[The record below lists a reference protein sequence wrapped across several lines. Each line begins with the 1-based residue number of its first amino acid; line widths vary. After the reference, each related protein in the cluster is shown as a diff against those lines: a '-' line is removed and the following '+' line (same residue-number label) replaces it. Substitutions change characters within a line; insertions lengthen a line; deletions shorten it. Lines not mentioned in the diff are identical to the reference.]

1 MANMEDMIRVAL
13 AEEGYLEKRTNDM
26 LESKT
31 ANAGSNNYTKF
42 GRDMGCNGQ
51 PWCDAFVDWC
61 FKKAYG
67 TAEAKALLGGWSNYT
82 PTSAQYFKNMHQW
95 FTTPQ
100 RGDVIFFKNSQRI
113 CHTGIVLEVK
123 NGRVY
128 TIEGNTSGG
137 STLEANGGCVAK
149 KNYPL
154 GYNRIAGYGRP
165 KYDTTSTPTKT
176 TSIKKVIPPLANP
189 TVKSGS
195 KGAEAL
201 NLQKDLNYVMN
212 ARLVEDGDFGAKSK
226 AALIAFQT
234 KYKLT
239 ADGIYGAK
247 SKAKM
252 KELLK

>member
-165 KYDTTSTPTKT
+165 KYSNTPAAVPSNTSDYYPKYNG
-176 TSIKKVIPPLANP
+176 TS
-189 TVKSGS
+189 KSIS
-195 KGAEAL
+195 DAL
-201 NLQKDLNYVMN
+201 KSLGIDN
-212 ARLVEDGDFGAKSK
+212 SK
-226 AALIAFQT
+226 ANRTAIAS
-234 KYKLT
+234 KNGIPNYKGTSAQNIQLLT
-239 ADGIYGAK
+239 
-247 SKAKM
+247 
-252 KELLK
+252 LLKQGKLLK

>member
-165 KYDTTSTPTKT
+165 KYSNTPAAVPSNTSDYYPKYTGISN
-176 TSIKKVIPPLANP
+176 SISDAL
-189 TVKSGS
+189 KSLGID
-195 KGAEAL
+195 
-201 NLQKDLNYVMN
+201 N
-212 ARLVEDGDFGAKSK
+212 SK
-226 AALIAFQT
+226 ANRTAIAS
-234 KYKLT
+234 KNGIPNYKGTSAQNIQLLT
-239 ADGIYGAK
+239 
-247 SKAKM
+247 
-252 KELLK
+252 LLKQGKLLK

>member
-149 KNYPL
+149 KDYPL

-165 KYDTTSTPTKT
+165 KYSNTSAAVPSNTSDYYPKYNGTST
-176 TSIKKVIPPLANP
+176 SISDAL
-189 TVKSGS
+189 KSLGID
-195 KGAEAL
+195 
-201 NLQKDLNYVMN
+201 N
-212 ARLVEDGDFGAKSK
+212 SK
-226 AALIAFQT
+226 ANRTIIAN
-234 KYKLT
+234 KNNIPNYKGTSAQNIQLLT
-239 ADGIYGAK
+239 
-247 SKAKM
+247 
-252 KELLK
+252 LLKQGKLLK

>member
-1 MANMEDMIRVAL
+1 MSDIEKVITIAL
-13 AEEGYLEKRTNDM
+13 NEEGYLEKKNKNNLDN
-26 LESKT
+26 KT
-31 ANAGSNNYTKF
+31 INAGSNNYTKYWA
-42 GRDMGCNGQ
+42 DMAPSYQGQ
-51 PWCDAFVDWC
+51 PWCACFVNWC
-61 FKKAYG
+61 FKHAYG
-67 TAEAKALLGGWSNYT
+67 ETEAKNLLCTKGAWSYYT

-165 KYDTTSTPTKT
+165 KYSNTPAAVPSNTSDYYPKYEVASNSISDALKSLGIDNSKVNRTAIASKNGIPNYKG
-176 TSIKKVIPPLANP
+176 TSAQNIQL
-189 TVKSGS
+189 
-195 KGAEAL
+195 
-201 NLQKDLNYVMN
+201 
-212 ARLVEDGDFGAKSK
+212 
-226 AALIAFQT
+226 
-234 KYKLT
+234 LT
-239 ADGIYGAK
+239 
-247 SKAKM
+247 
-252 KELLK
+252 LLKQGKLLK

>member
-165 KYDTTSTPTKT
+165 KYSNTPAAVPSNTSDYYPKYTG
-176 TSIKKVIPPLANP
+176 TSNSISDAL
-189 TVKSGS
+189 KSLGID
-195 KGAEAL
+195 
-201 NLQKDLNYVMN
+201 N
-212 ARLVEDGDFGAKSK
+212 SK
-226 AALIAFQT
+226 ANRTAIAS
-234 KYKLT
+234 KNSIPNYKGTSAQNIQLLT
-239 ADGIYGAK
+239 
-247 SKAKM
+247 
-252 KELLK
+252 LLKQGKLLK

>member
-165 KYDTTSTPTKT
+165 KYSNTPAAVPSNTSDYYPKYTG
-176 TSIKKVIPPLANP
+176 TSNSISDAL
-189 TVKSGS
+189 KSLGID
-195 KGAEAL
+195 
-201 NLQKDLNYVMN
+201 N
-212 ARLVEDGDFGAKSK
+212 SK
-226 AALIAFQT
+226 ANRTAIAS
-234 KYKLT
+234 KNGIPNYKGTSAQNIQLLT
-239 ADGIYGAK
+239 
-247 SKAKM
+247 
-252 KELLK
+252 LLKQGKLLK

>member
-165 KYDTTSTPTKT
+165 KYSNTPAAVPSNTSDYYPKYTG
-176 TSIKKVIPPLANP
+176 TSNSISDAL
-189 TVKSGS
+189 KSLGI
-195 KGAEAL
+195 
-201 NLQKDLNYVMN
+201 NN
-212 ARLVEDGDFGAKSK
+212 SK
-226 AALIAFQT
+226 ANRTVIAS
-234 KYKLT
+234 KNGISNYKGTSAQNIQLLT
-239 ADGIYGAK
+239 
-247 SKAKM
+247 
-252 KELLK
+252 LLKQGKLLK

>member
-1 MANMEDMIRVAL
+1 MANMEDIIRVAL

-67 TAEAKALLGGWSNYT
+67 AAEAKALLGGWSNYT

-165 KYDTTSTPTKT
+165 KYSNTPVAVHSNTSDYYPKYTG
-176 TSIKKVIPPLANP
+176 TSNSISDAL
-189 TVKSGS
+189 KSLGID
-195 KGAEAL
+195 
-201 NLQKDLNYVMN
+201 N
-212 ARLVEDGDFGAKSK
+212 SK
-226 AALIAFQT
+226 ANRTAIAS
-234 KYKLT
+234 KNGIPNYKGTSAQNIQLLT
-239 ADGIYGAK
+239 
-247 SKAKM
+247 
-252 KELLK
+252 LLKQGKLLK

>member
-1 MANMEDMIRVAL
+1 MANMEDMIRIAL

-165 KYDTTSTPTKT
+165 KYSNTPAAVPSNTSDYYPKYEG
-176 TSIKKVIPPLANP
+176 TSNSISDAL
-189 TVKSGS
+189 KSLGID
-195 KGAEAL
+195 
-201 NLQKDLNYVMN
+201 N
-212 ARLVEDGDFGAKSK
+212 SK
-226 AALIAFQT
+226 ANRTAIAS
-234 KYKLT
+234 KNGISNYKGTSAQNIQLLT
-239 ADGIYGAK
+239 
-247 SKAKM
+247 
-252 KELLK
+252 LLKQGKLLK

>member
-100 RGDVIFFKNSQRI
+100 RGDIIFFKNSQRI

-165 KYDTTSTPTKT
+165 KYSNTPAAVPSNTSDYYPKYNG
-176 TSIKKVIPPLANP
+176 TSKSISDALKLLGIDNSKENRTAIAN
-189 TVKSGS
+189 KNGIS
-195 KGAEAL
+195 
-201 NLQKDLNYVMN
+201 NYIGTAVQN
-212 ARLVEDGDFGAKSK
+212 TQL
-226 AALIAFQT
+226 
-234 KYKLT
+234 LT
-239 ADGIYGAK
+239 
-247 SKAKM
+247 
-252 KELLK
+252 LLKQGKLLK

>member
-100 RGDVIFFKNSQRI
+100 RGDIIFFKNSQRI

-165 KYDTTSTPTKT
+165 KYSNTPAAVPSNTSDYYPKYTGISN
-176 TSIKKVIPPLANP
+176 SISDAL
-189 TVKSGS
+189 KSLGID
-195 KGAEAL
+195 
-201 NLQKDLNYVMN
+201 N
-212 ARLVEDGDFGAKSK
+212 SK
-226 AALIAFQT
+226 ANRTAIAS
-234 KYKLT
+234 KNGIPNYKGTSAQNIQLLT
-239 ADGIYGAK
+239 
-247 SKAKM
+247 
-252 KELLK
+252 LLKQGKLLK

>member
-100 RGDVIFFKNSQRI
+100 RGDIIFFKNSQRI

-165 KYDTTSTPTKT
+165 KYSNTPAAVPSNTSDYYPKYNG
-176 TSIKKVIPPLANP
+176 TSKSISDALKSLGIDNSKENRTAIAN
-189 TVKSGS
+189 KNGIS
-195 KGAEAL
+195 
-201 NLQKDLNYVMN
+201 NYIGTAVQN
-212 ARLVEDGDFGAKSK
+212 TQL
-226 AALIAFQT
+226 
-234 KYKLT
+234 LT
-239 ADGIYGAK
+239 
-247 SKAKM
+247 
-252 KELLK
+252 LLKQGKLLK

>member
-100 RGDVIFFKNSQRI
+100 RGDIIFFKNSQRI

-165 KYDTTSTPTKT
+165 KYSNTPVAVLSNTSDYYPKYTG
-176 TSIKKVIPPLANP
+176 TSNSISDALKSLGIDNSKVNRTAIASKNGIPNY
-189 TVKSGS
+189 
-195 KGAEAL
+195 KGTSAQNIQL
-201 NLQKDLNYVMN
+201 
-212 ARLVEDGDFGAKSK
+212 
-226 AALIAFQT
+226 
-234 KYKLT
+234 LT
-239 ADGIYGAK
+239 
-247 SKAKM
+247 
-252 KELLK
+252 LLKQGKLLK

>member
-165 KYDTTSTPTKT
+165 KYSNTPAAVPSNTSDYYPKYEGASNSISDALKSLGIDNSKVNRTAIASKNGIPNYKG
-176 TSIKKVIPPLANP
+176 TSAQNIQL
-189 TVKSGS
+189 
-195 KGAEAL
+195 
-201 NLQKDLNYVMN
+201 
-212 ARLVEDGDFGAKSK
+212 
-226 AALIAFQT
+226 
-234 KYKLT
+234 LT
-239 ADGIYGAK
+239 
-247 SKAKM
+247 
-252 KELLK
+252 LLKQGKLLK

>member
-1 MANMEDMIRVAL
+1 MSDIEKVITIAL
-13 AEEGYLEKRTNDM
+13 NEEGYLEKNNKNNLDN
-26 LESKT
+26 KT
-31 ANAGSNNYTKF
+31 INAGSNNYTKYWA
-42 GRDMGCNGQ
+42 DMAPSYQGQ
-51 PWCDAFVDWC
+51 PWCACFVNWC
-61 FKKAYG
+61 FKHAYG
-67 TAEAKALLGGWSNYT
+67 ETEAKNLLCTKGAWSYYT

-165 KYDTTSTPTKT
+165 KYSNTPAAVPSNTSDYYPKYTG
-176 TSIKKVIPPLANP
+176 TSNSISDAL
-189 TVKSGS
+189 KSLGID
-195 KGAEAL
+195 
-201 NLQKDLNYVMN
+201 N
-212 ARLVEDGDFGAKSK
+212 SK
-226 AALIAFQT
+226 ANRTAIAS
-234 KYKLT
+234 KNGIPNYKGTSAQNIQLLT
-239 ADGIYGAK
+239 
-247 SKAKM
+247 
-252 KELLK
+252 LLKQGKLLK

>member
-1 MANMEDMIRVAL
+1 MVNMEDMIRVAL

-165 KYDTTSTPTKT
+165 KYSNTPAAVPSNTSDYYPKYTG
-176 TSIKKVIPPLANP
+176 TSNSISDAL
-189 TVKSGS
+189 KSLS
-195 KGAEAL
+195 ID
-201 NLQKDLNYVMN
+201 N
-212 ARLVEDGDFGAKSK
+212 SK
-226 AALIAFQT
+226 ANRTAIAS
-234 KYKLT
+234 KNGIPNYKGTSAQNIQLLT
-239 ADGIYGAK
+239 
-247 SKAKM
+247 
-252 KELLK
+252 LLKQGKLLK

>member
-123 NGRVY
+123 NSRVY

-165 KYDTTSTPTKT
+165 KYSNTPVAVPSNTSDYYPKYNG
-176 TSIKKVIPPLANP
+176 TS
-189 TVKSGS
+189 KSIS
-195 KGAEAL
+195 DAL
-201 NLQKDLNYVMN
+201 KSLGIDN
-212 ARLVEDGDFGAKSK
+212 SK
-226 AALIAFQT
+226 ANRTAIAN
-234 KYKLT
+234 KNGISNYIGT
-239 ADGIYGAK
+239 AVQNTQLLA
-247 SKAKM
+247 
-252 KELLK
+252 LLKQGKLLK

>member
-1 MANMEDMIRVAL
+1 MANMEDMIKVAL

-100 RGDVIFFKNSQRI
+100 RGDIIFFKNSQRI

-165 KYDTTSTPTKT
+165 KYSNTPVAVPSNTSDYYPKYTG
-176 TSIKKVIPPLANP
+176 TSNSISDAL
-189 TVKSGS
+189 KSLGID
-195 KGAEAL
+195 
-201 NLQKDLNYVMN
+201 N
-212 ARLVEDGDFGAKSK
+212 SK
-226 AALIAFQT
+226 ANRTAIAS
-234 KYKLT
+234 KNGIPNYKGTSAQNIQLLT
-239 ADGIYGAK
+239 
-247 SKAKM
+247 
-252 KELLK
+252 LLKQGKLLK

>member
-1 MANMEDMIRVAL
+1 MANMEDMIKVAL

-95 FTTPQ
+95 FTIPQ

-165 KYDTTSTPTKT
+165 KYSNTPAAVPSNTSDYYPKYTG
-176 TSIKKVIPPLANP
+176 TSNSISDAL
-189 TVKSGS
+189 KSLGID
-195 KGAEAL
+195 
-201 NLQKDLNYVMN
+201 N
-212 ARLVEDGDFGAKSK
+212 SK
-226 AALIAFQT
+226 ANRTAIAN
-234 KYKLT
+234 KNGIPNYKGTSAQNIQLLT
-239 ADGIYGAK
+239 
-247 SKAKM
+247 
-252 KELLK
+252 LLKQGKLLN

>member
-149 KNYPL
+149 KDYPL

-165 KYDTTSTPTKT
+165 KYSNTSAAVPSN
-176 TSIKKVIPPLANP
+176 TSDYYPKYNGTSNSISDAL
-189 TVKSGS
+189 KSLGID
-195 KGAEAL
+195 
-201 NLQKDLNYVMN
+201 N
-212 ARLVEDGDFGAKSK
+212 SK
-226 AALIAFQT
+226 ANRTIIAN
-234 KYKLT
+234 KNNIPNYKGTSAQNIQLLT
-239 ADGIYGAK
+239 
-247 SKAKM
+247 
-252 KELLK
+252 LLKQGKLLK

>member
-67 TAEAKALLGGWSNYT
+67 VAEAKALLGGWSNYT

-165 KYDTTSTPTKT
+165 KYSNTPAAVPSNTSDYYPKYEG
-176 TSIKKVIPPLANP
+176 TSNSISDAL
-189 TVKSGS
+189 KSLGID
-195 KGAEAL
+195 
-201 NLQKDLNYVMN
+201 N
-212 ARLVEDGDFGAKSK
+212 SK
-226 AALIAFQT
+226 ANRTAIAN
-234 KYKLT
+234 KNNIPNYKGTSAQNIQLLT
-239 ADGIYGAK
+239 
-247 SKAKM
+247 
-252 KELLK
+252 LLKQGKLLK

>member
-1 MANMEDMIRVAL
+1 MSDIEKVITIAL
-13 AEEGYLEKRTNDM
+13 NEEGYLEKKNKNNLDN
-26 LESKT
+26 KT
-31 ANAGSNNYTKF
+31 INAGSNNYTKYWA
-42 GRDMGCNGQ
+42 DMAPSYQGQ
-51 PWCDAFVDWC
+51 PWCACFVNWC
-61 FKKAYG
+61 FKHAYG
-67 TAEAKALLGGWSNYT
+67 ETEAKNLLCTKGAWSYYT

-165 KYDTTSTPTKT
+165 KYSNTPAAVPSNTSDYYPKYEGASNSISDALKSLGIDNSKVNRTAIASKNGIPNYKG
-176 TSIKKVIPPLANP
+176 TSAQNIQL
-189 TVKSGS
+189 
-195 KGAEAL
+195 
-201 NLQKDLNYVMN
+201 
-212 ARLVEDGDFGAKSK
+212 
-226 AALIAFQT
+226 
-234 KYKLT
+234 LT
-239 ADGIYGAK
+239 
-247 SKAKM
+247 
-252 KELLK
+252 LLKQGKLLK

>member
-1 MANMEDMIRVAL
+1 MANMEDMIKVAL

-100 RGDVIFFKNSQRI
+100 RGDIIFFKNSQRI

-165 KYDTTSTPTKT
+165 KYSNTPVAVPSNTSDYYPKYTG
-176 TSIKKVIPPLANP
+176 TSNSISDAL
-189 TVKSGS
+189 KSLGI
-195 KGAEAL
+195 
-201 NLQKDLNYVMN
+201 NN
-212 ARLVEDGDFGAKSK
+212 SK
-226 AALIAFQT
+226 ANRAAIAS
-234 KYKLT
+234 KNGIPNYKGTSAQNIQLLT
-239 ADGIYGAK
+239 
-247 SKAKM
+247 
-252 KELLK
+252 LLKQGKLLK

>member
-165 KYDTTSTPTKT
+165 KYSNTSAAVPSN
-176 TSIKKVIPPLANP
+176 TSDYYPKYTGISNSISDAL
-189 TVKSGS
+189 KSLGID
-195 KGAEAL
+195 
-201 NLQKDLNYVMN
+201 N
-212 ARLVEDGDFGAKSK
+212 SK
-226 AALIAFQT
+226 ANRTAIAS
-234 KYKLT
+234 KNGIPNYKGTSAQNIQLLT
-239 ADGIYGAK
+239 
-247 SKAKM
+247 
-252 KELLK
+252 LLKQGKLLK

>member
-165 KYDTTSTPTKT
+165 KYSNTPTAVPSN
-176 TSIKKVIPPLANP
+176 TSDYYPKYNGTSNSISDAL
-189 TVKSGS
+189 KSLGID
-195 KGAEAL
+195 
-201 NLQKDLNYVMN
+201 N
-212 ARLVEDGDFGAKSK
+212 SK
-226 AALIAFQT
+226 ANRTIIAN
-234 KYKLT
+234 KNNIPNYKGTSAQNIQLLT
-239 ADGIYGAK
+239 
-247 SKAKM
+247 
-252 KELLK
+252 LLKQGKLLK

>member
-165 KYDTTSTPTKT
+165 KYSNMPAAVSSNISDYYPKYTGTSN
-176 TSIKKVIPPLANP
+176 SISDAL
-189 TVKSGS
+189 KSLGID
-195 KGAEAL
+195 
-201 NLQKDLNYVMN
+201 N
-212 ARLVEDGDFGAKSK
+212 SK
-226 AALIAFQT
+226 ANRTAIAS
-234 KYKLT
+234 KNGIPNYKGTSAQNIQLLT
-239 ADGIYGAK
+239 
-247 SKAKM
+247 
-252 KELLK
+252 LLKQGKLLK

>member
-61 FKKAYG
+61 FKKVYG
-67 TAEAKALLGGWSNYT
+67 TVEAKALLGGWSNYT

-113 CHTGIVLEVK
+113 CHTGIVL
-123 NGRVY
+123 
-128 TIEGNTSGG
+128 
-137 STLEANGGCVAK
+137 
-149 KNYPL
+149 
-154 GYNRIAGYGRP
+154 
-165 KYDTTSTPTKT
+165 
-176 TSIKKVIPPLANP
+176 
-189 TVKSGS
+189 
-195 KGAEAL
+195 
-201 NLQKDLNYVMN
+201 
-212 ARLVEDGDFGAKSK
+212 
-226 AALIAFQT
+226 
-234 KYKLT
+234 
-239 ADGIYGAK
+239 
-247 SKAKM
+247 
-252 KELLK
+252 

>member
-67 TAEAKALLGGWSNYT
+67 AAEAKALLGGWSNYT

-165 KYDTTSTPTKT
+165 KYSNTPAAVSSNTSDYYPKYNG
-176 TSIKKVIPPLANP
+176 TS
-189 TVKSGS
+189 KSIS
-195 KGAEAL
+195 DAL
-201 NLQKDLNYVMN
+201 KSLGIDN
-212 ARLVEDGDFGAKSK
+212 SK
-226 AALIAFQT
+226 ANRTAIANKNGISNYIGTAVQNT
-234 KYKLT
+234 QLLT
-239 ADGIYGAK
+239 
-247 SKAKM
+247 
-252 KELLK
+252 LLKQGKLLK

>member
-100 RGDVIFFKNSQRI
+100 RGDIIFFKNSQRI

-165 KYDTTSTPTKT
+165 KYSNTPVAVPSNTSDYYPKYTG
-176 TSIKKVIPPLANP
+176 TSNSI
-189 TVKSGS
+189 SD
-195 KGAEAL
+195 AL
-201 NLQKDLNYVMN
+201 
-212 ARLVEDGDFGAKSK
+212 KSK
-226 AALIAFQT
+226 
-234 KYKLT
+234 KYMS
-239 ADGIYGAK
+239 G
-247 SKAKM
+247 
-252 KELLK
+252 ELLS

>member
-100 RGDVIFFKNSQRI
+100 RGDIIFFKNSQRI

-165 KYDTTSTPTKT
+165 KYSNTPAAVPSNTSDYYPKYTG
-176 TSIKKVIPPLANP
+176 TSNSISDAL
-189 TVKSGS
+189 KSLGID
-195 KGAEAL
+195 
-201 NLQKDLNYVMN
+201 N
-212 ARLVEDGDFGAKSK
+212 SK
-226 AALIAFQT
+226 ANRTAIAS
-234 KYKLT
+234 KNGIPNYKGTSAQNIKLLT
-239 ADGIYGAK
+239 
-247 SKAKM
+247 
-252 KELLK
+252 LLKQGKLLK

>member
-1 MANMEDMIRVAL
+1 MEKVISIAL
-13 AEEGYLEKRTNDM
+13 AEEGYLEKKNKNNLDN
-26 LESKT
+26 KT
-31 ANAGSNNYTKF
+31 INAGSNNYTKYWA
-42 GRDMGCNGQ
+42 DMAPSYQGQ
-51 PWCDAFVDWC
+51 PWCACFVNWC
-61 FKKAYG
+61 FKHAYG
-67 TAEAKALLGGWSNYT
+67 ETEAKNLLCTKGAWSYYT

-165 KYDTTSTPTKT
+165 KYSNTPAAVPSNTSDYYPKYNG
-176 TSIKKVIPPLANP
+176 TS
-189 TVKSGS
+189 KSIS
-195 KGAEAL
+195 DAL
-201 NLQKDLNYVMN
+201 KSLGIDN
-212 ARLVEDGDFGAKSK
+212 SK
-226 AALIAFQT
+226 ANRTVIAN
-234 KYKLT
+234 KNGIPNYKGTSAQNIQLLT
-239 ADGIYGAK
+239 
-247 SKAKM
+247 
-252 KELLK
+252 LLKQGKLLK

>member
-82 PTSAQYFKNMHQW
+82 PTSAQYFKNIHQW

-100 RGDVIFFKNSQRI
+100 RGDIIFFKNSQRI

-165 KYDTTSTPTKT
+165 KYSNTPAAVPSNTSDYYPRYTGISN
-176 TSIKKVIPPLANP
+176 SISDALKSLGIDNSKANR
-189 TVKSGS
+189 TAIAS
-195 KGAEAL
+195 KNGI
-201 NLQKDLNYVMN
+201 LNYKGTSAQN
-212 ARLVEDGDFGAKSK
+212 IQL
-226 AALIAFQT
+226 
-234 KYKLT
+234 LT
-239 ADGIYGAK
+239 
-247 SKAKM
+247 
-252 KELLK
+252 LLKQGKLLK

>member
-165 KYDTTSTPTKT
+165 KYSNTPAAVPSNTSDYYPKYNG
-176 TSIKKVIPPLANP
+176 TS
-189 TVKSGS
+189 KSIS
-195 KGAEAL
+195 DAL
-201 NLQKDLNYVMN
+201 KSLGIDN
-212 ARLVEDGDFGAKSK
+212 SK
-226 AALIAFQT
+226 ANRTAIAN
-234 KYKLT
+234 KNGIPNYKGTSAQNIQLLT
-239 ADGIYGAK
+239 
-247 SKAKM
+247 
-252 KELLK
+252 LLKQGKLLK

>member
-82 PTSAQYFKNMHQW
+82 PTSAQYFKNIHQW

-100 RGDVIFFKNSQRI
+100 RGDIIFFKNSQRI

-165 KYDTTSTPTKT
+165 KYSNTPAAVPSNTSDYYPKYTG
-176 TSIKKVIPPLANP
+176 TSNSISDALKSLGIDNSKANR
-189 TVKSGS
+189 TAIAS
-195 KGAEAL
+195 KNGI
-201 NLQKDLNYVMN
+201 LNYKGTSAQN
-212 ARLVEDGDFGAKSK
+212 IQL
-226 AALIAFQT
+226 
-234 KYKLT
+234 LT
-239 ADGIYGAK
+239 
-247 SKAKM
+247 
-252 KELLK
+252 LLKQGKLLK

>member
-165 KYDTTSTPTKT
+165 KYSNTPAAVPSNTSDYYPKYEG
-176 TSIKKVIPPLANP
+176 TSNSISDAL
-189 TVKSGS
+189 KSLGID
-195 KGAEAL
+195 
-201 NLQKDLNYVMN
+201 N
-212 ARLVEDGDFGAKSK
+212 SK
-226 AALIAFQT
+226 ANRTAIAN
-234 KYKLT
+234 KNNIPNYKGTSAQNIQLLT
-239 ADGIYGAK
+239 
-247 SKAKM
+247 
-252 KELLK
+252 LLKQGKLLK

>member
-165 KYDTTSTPTKT
+165 KYSNTPAAVPSNTSDYYPKYEG
-176 TSIKKVIPPLANP
+176 TSNSISDAL
-189 TVKSGS
+189 KSLGID
-195 KGAEAL
+195 
-201 NLQKDLNYVMN
+201 N
-212 ARLVEDGDFGAKSK
+212 SK
-226 AALIAFQT
+226 ANRTAIASKNGIPNYTGTAAQNIQL
-234 KYKLT
+234 LT
-239 ADGIYGAK
+239 
-247 SKAKM
+247 
-252 KELLK
+252 LLKQGKLLK

>member
-128 TIEGNTSGG
+128 TIEGNTSSG

-165 KYDTTSTPTKT
+165 KYSNTPAAVPSNTSDYYPKYEG
-176 TSIKKVIPPLANP
+176 TSNSISDAL
-189 TVKSGS
+189 KSLGID
-195 KGAEAL
+195 
-201 NLQKDLNYVMN
+201 N
-212 ARLVEDGDFGAKSK
+212 SK
-226 AALIAFQT
+226 ANRTAIAS
-234 KYKLT
+234 KNGIPNYKGTSAQNSKLLT
-239 ADGIYGAK
+239 
-247 SKAKM
+247 
-252 KELLK
+252 LLKQGKLLK